1 MRDKDKEEQA
11 EWRRLEE
18 ERAAKESIHRM
29 YQELPLTAAGDRNMQ
44 ENRRTGRL
52 LQMSF
57 RMQPKTRQLVRAIMR
72 LPHRPPSLVV
82 LFEQM
87 LEAYLR
93 QHGGLDD
100 RDVPSDDESINMF
113 LKERDKR
120 DGE

>member
-1 MRDKDKEEQA
+1 MRDKDKDEEA
-11 EWRRLEE
+11 EWRRLEA
-18 ERAAKESIHRM
+18 ERASKESIHRM
-29 YQELPLTAAGDRNMQ
+29 YAEMRITAAGDDDIRH
-44 ENRRTGRL
+44 ERRTGRL

-57 RMQPKTRQLVRAIMR
+57 RMHPKTRQLIRAIMR

-87 LEAYLR
+87 LEAYLK
-93 QHGGLDD
+93 QYGGLNDS
-100 RDVPSDDESINMF
+100 DVPSDGEAIDMF